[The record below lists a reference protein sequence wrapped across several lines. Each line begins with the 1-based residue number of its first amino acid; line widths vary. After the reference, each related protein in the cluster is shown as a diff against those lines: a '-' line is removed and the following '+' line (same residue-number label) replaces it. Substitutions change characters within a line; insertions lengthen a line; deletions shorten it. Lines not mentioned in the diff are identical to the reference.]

1 MGKLPRKRKIER
13 FEVNMQDDGS
23 PYSAIKALQK
33 LVKEHK
39 IRDAHGACIQLW
51 HGHETEFTDSNGQK
65 QVMVFRNLFPSGA
78 AIALDINEVL
88 KD

>member
-1 MGKLPRKRKIER
+1 MNLGT
-13 FEVNMQDDGS
+13 DGS
-23 PYSAIKALQK
+23 PYNAIQALQK

-39 IRDAHGACIQLW
+39 IRDVQNAIVQLW

-78 AIALDINEVL
+78 AIALDISQVL
-88 KD
+88 EE